1 MTEQKQITHKDYVID
16 VVVEENAPAV
26 ARGATKAGIGGL
38 LNDTRHTVSVSLQ
51 ESVGVLGQ
59 IASVFT
65 ASLASHDPKPT
76 AVEINFGLEAS
87 GEAGNF
93 IISKVAGEANF
104 SVKMSWKLDEK

>member
-38 LNDTRHTVSVSLQ
+38 LNDTRHTVSVSFQ

-65 ASLASHDPKPT
+65 ASLASHDPKTT
-76 AVEINFGLEAS
+76 AVEINFGLLVRRE
-87 GEAGNF
+87 
-93 IISKVAGEANF
+93 ISSSA
-104 SVKMSWKLDEK
+104 KLLGKRISPSK